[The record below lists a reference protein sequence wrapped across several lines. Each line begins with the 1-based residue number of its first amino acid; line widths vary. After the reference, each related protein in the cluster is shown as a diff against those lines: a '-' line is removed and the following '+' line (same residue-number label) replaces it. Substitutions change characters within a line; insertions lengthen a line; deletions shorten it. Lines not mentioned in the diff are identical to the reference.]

1 MNKSELSSI
10 KANTSQTLCLA
21 KFHESTI
28 WLYESKIASCH
39 HTPFL
44 LTGNNSLTFYNP
56 QDRRKQQES
65 MLNGNKPEECNYC
78 WKLEAQDVVSD
89 REKKSLAFKNPLTAE
104 QYLDR
109 NYPFKPKALELAFQN
124 TCNLACSYCSPS
136 FSTEWENDIRL
147 KGNYENITTDKK
159 LHYQR
164 GIDHRTPVDMTLFW
178 EWFNSIATELE
189 SIRITG
195 GEPLLH
201 EDTFATFEKMID
213 VNPNIECVVHTNLCQ
228 KPLVV
233 QRFIDNI
240 EKLNNVRINISN
252 ESAGEVAEF
261 IRDGMVYVDWLRNL
275 RELSKTNATLSI
287 STTITPISLLALD
300 QLYLDIIQLR
310 KDTGKKI
317 DISINFATYPEFQ
330 SLAALTIEERQFYLD
345 KYTRFFESI
354 NDSLLD
360 MERQSVP
367 RFLAMLDPKLTHEN
381 HAAYRKDSDSF
392 FKQYVIRR
400 NKSINF
406 AEQIGTK

>member
-1 MNKSELSSI
+1 MNKHLLNEI
-10 KANTSQTLCLA
+10 RDKTSQTLCLA

-44 LTGNNSLTFYNP
+44 LTGNDTLTFYNP
-56 QDRRKQQES
+56 EGRRQQQDS
-65 MLNGNKPEECNYC
+65 MLTGNKPTECNYC
-78 WKLEAQDVVSD
+78 WKLEAENVISD
-89 REKKSLAFKNPLTAE
+89 REKKSLAFKKSLSPE

-147 KGNYENITTDKK
+147 RGNYENITTDKK

-164 GIDHRTPVDMTLFW
+164 GIDHRTPVNMVLFW
-178 EWFNSIATELE
+178 EWFNDIAPELE

-201 EDTFATFEKMID
+201 EDTFATFAKMIE
-213 VNPNIECVVHTNLCQ
+213 VNPNVECVVHTNMCQ

-233 QRFIDNI
+233 QRFINGI
-240 EKLNNVRINISN
+240 SKLNNVRINISN

-261 IRDGMVYVDWLRNL
+261 IRDGMVYSEWIRNIT
-275 RELSKTNATLSI
+275 EVAKTKATMSI
-287 STTITPISLLALD
+287 STTITPISLIALD
-300 QLYLDIIQLR
+300 QLYLDIIDIR
-310 KDTGKKI
+310 KETGKAI

-330 SLAALTIEERQFYLD
+330 SLAALTYEEREFYLN
-345 KYTRFFESI
+345 KFTKFFEQV

-360 MERQSVP
+360 TERQSVP
-367 RFLAMLDPKLTHEN
+367 RFLTMLDPKLTHEN
-381 HAAYRKDSDSF
+381 HTEYRKDSDSF

-400 NKSINF
+400 NKTINF
-406 AEQIGTK
+406 AEQIGTR

>member
-1 MNKSELSSI
+1 MNKTLLNEI
-10 KANTSQTLCLA
+10 RDKTSPTLCLA

-44 LTGNNSLTFYNP
+44 LTGNDTLTFYNP
-56 QDRRKQQES
+56 EGRRQQQDS
-65 MLNGNKPEECNYC
+65 MLNGNKPTECNYC
-78 WKLEAQDVVSD
+78 WKLEAENVVSD
-89 REKKSLAFKNPLTAE
+89 REKKSLAFKKSLTPD

-147 KGNYENITTDKK
+147 RGNYENITTDKK

-164 GIDHRTPVDMTLFW
+164 GIDHRTPVNMVLFW
-178 EWFNSIATELE
+178 EWFNDIATELE

-201 EDTFATFEKMID
+201 EDTFTTFAKMIE
-213 VNPNIECVVHTNLCQ
+213 VNPNVECVVHTNLCQ
-228 KPLVV
+228 KPLIV

-240 EKLNNVRINISN
+240 NKLNNVRINISN

-261 IRDGMVYVDWLRNL
+261 IRDGMVYSEWLRNL
-275 RELSKTNATLSI
+275 YELAKTKATLSV

-300 QLYLDIIQLR
+300 QLYLDIIELR
-310 KDTGKKI
+310 KQTGKAI

-330 SLAALTIEERQFYLD
+330 SLAALTYDERAYYLN
-345 KYTRFFESI
+345 KFTKFFEQV

-367 RFLAMLDPKLTHEN
+367 RFLTMLDPKLTHEN
-381 HAAYRKDSDSF
+381 HTEYRKDSDSF

-400 NKSINF
+400 NKLVNF
-406 AEQIGTK
+406 AEQIGTR

>member
-1 MNKSELSSI
+1 MNKTLLNEI
-10 KANTSQTLCLA
+10 RDKTSPTLCLA

-44 LTGNNSLTFYNP
+44 LTGNDTLTFYNP
-56 QDRRKQQES
+56 EGRRQQQDS
-65 MLNGNKPEECNYC
+65 MLNGNKPTECNYC
-78 WKLEAQDVVSD
+78 WKLEAENVVSD
-89 REKKSLAFKNPLTAE
+89 REKKSLAFKKSLTPD

-147 KGNYENITTDKK
+147 RGNYENITTDKK

-164 GIDHRTPVDMTLFW
+164 GIDHRTPVNMVLFW
-178 EWFNSIATELE
+178 EWFNDIATELE

-201 EDTFATFEKMID
+201 EDTFTTFAKMIE
-213 VNPNIECVVHTNLCQ
+213 VNPNVECVVHTNLCQ
-228 KPLVV
+228 KPLIV

-240 EKLNNVRINISN
+240 NKLNNVRINISN

-261 IRDGMVYVDWLRNL
+261 IRDGMVYSEWLRNL
-275 RELSKTNATLSI
+275 YELAKTKATLSV
-287 STTITPISLLALD
+287 STTITPVSLLALD
-300 QLYLDIIQLR
+300 QLYLDIIELR
-310 KDTGKKI
+310 KHTGKAI

-330 SLAALTIEERQFYLD
+330 SLAALTYDERAYYLN
-345 KYTRFFESI
+345 KFTKFFEQV

-367 RFLAMLDPKLTHEN
+367 RFLTMLDPKLTHEN
-381 HAAYRKDSDSF
+381 HTEYRKDSDSF

-400 NKSINF
+400 NKLVNF
-406 AEQIGTK
+406 AEQIGTR

>member
-1 MNKSELSSI
+1 MNKIDLSI
-10 KANTSQTLCLA
+10 LKGQTSQTLCLA

-44 LTGNNSLTFYNP
+44 LTGNDTLTFYNP
-56 QDRRKQQES
+56 EGRRQQQAA
-65 MLNGNKPEECNYC
+65 MLTGNKPDECNYC

-89 REKKSLAFKNPLTAE
+89 REKKSLSFKSSHTAE
-104 QYLDR
+104 EYLDR

-147 KGNYENITTDKK
+147 HGNYNNISTDKK

-164 GIDHRTPVDMTLFW
+164 GIDNRTPVDMTLFW
-178 EWFNSIATELE
+178 KWFDDIALGLE

-201 EDTFATFEKMID
+201 EDTFFTFAKMIE
-213 VNPNIECVVHTNLCQ
+213 VNPNVECVIHTNLCQ

-240 EKLNNVRINISN
+240 SKLNNVRINISN

-261 IRDGMVYVDWLRNL
+261 IRDGMVYTEWLNNL
-275 RELSKTNATLSI
+275 RELTKTTASLSV
-287 STTITPISLLALD
+287 STTITPISLIALD
-300 QLYLDIIQLR
+300 QLYLDIINLR
-310 KDTGKKI
+310 TETGKKV

-330 SLAALTIEERQFYLD
+330 SLAALTYEEREFYTN
-345 KYTRFFESI
+345 KYTTFFESV
-354 NDSLLD
+354 NELLLD
-360 MERQSVP
+360 VERRSVP
-367 RFLAMLDPKLTHEN
+367 RFLSMLDPKLTHEN
-381 HAAYRKDSDSF
+381 NAEYRKDSDSF
-392 FKQYVIRR
+392 FNQYIQRR
-400 NKSINF
+400 NKKINF
-406 AEQIGTK
+406 AELIGTR

>member
-1 MNKSELSSI
+1 MNKTLLNEI
-10 KANTSQTLCLA
+10 RDKTSPTLCLA

-44 LTGNNSLTFYNP
+44 LTGNDTLTFYNP
-56 QDRRKQQES
+56 EGRRQQQDS
-65 MLNGNKPEECNYC
+65 MLNGNKPTECNYC
-78 WKLEAQDVVSD
+78 WKLEAENVVSD
-89 REKKSLAFKNPLTAE
+89 REKKSLAFKKSLTTE

-147 KGNYENITTDKK
+147 RGNYENITTDKK

-164 GIDHRTPVDMTLFW
+164 GIDHRTPVNMVLFW
-178 EWFNSIATELE
+178 EWFNDIATELE

-201 EDTFATFEKMID
+201 EDTFTTFAKMIE
-213 VNPNIECVVHTNLCQ
+213 VNPNVECVVHTNLCQ
-228 KPLVV
+228 KPLIV

-240 EKLNNVRINISN
+240 NKLNNVRINISN

-261 IRDGMVYVDWLRNL
+261 IRDGMVYSEWLRNL
-275 RELSKTNATLSI
+275 YELAKTKATLSV
-287 STTITPISLLALD
+287 STTITPVSLLALD
-300 QLYLDIIQLR
+300 QLYLDIIELR
-310 KDTGKKI
+310 KQTGKAI

-330 SLAALTIEERQFYLD
+330 SLAALTYDERAYYLN
-345 KYTRFFESI
+345 KFTKFFEQV

-367 RFLAMLDPKLTHEN
+367 RFLTMLDPKLTHEN
-381 HAAYRKDSDSF
+381 HTEYRKDSDSF

-400 NKSINF
+400 NKTINF
-406 AEQIGTK
+406 AEQIGTR

>member
-1 MNKSELSSI
+1 MNKYLLNEI
-10 KANTSQTLCLA
+10 RDKTSQTLCLA

-44 LTGNNSLTFYNP
+44 LTGNDTLTFYNP
-56 QDRRKQQES
+56 EGRRQQQDS
-65 MLNGNKPEECNYC
+65 MLNGNKPTECNYC
-78 WKLEAQDVVSD
+78 WKLEAENVVSD
-89 REKKSLAFKNPLTAE
+89 REKKSLAFKKSLTPE

-147 KGNYENITTDKK
+147 RGNYENITTDKK

-164 GIDHRTPVDMTLFW
+164 GIDHRKPVNMVLFW
-178 EWFNSIATELE
+178 EWFNDIATELE

-201 EDTFATFEKMID
+201 EDTFTTFAKMIE
-213 VNPNIECVVHTNLCQ
+213 VNPNVECVVHTNLCQ
-228 KPLVV
+228 KPLIV

-240 EKLNNVRINISN
+240 NKLNNVRINISN

-261 IRDGMVYVDWLRNL
+261 IRDGMVYSEWLRNL
-275 RELSKTNATLSI
+275 YELAKTKATLSV

-300 QLYLDIIQLR
+300 QLYLDIIELR
-310 KDTGKKI
+310 KQTGKAI

-330 SLAALTIEERQFYLD
+330 SLAALTYDERAYYLN
-345 KYTRFFESI
+345 KFTKFFEQV
-354 NDSLLD
+354 NDSLID
-360 MERQSVP
+360 TERQSVP
-367 RFLAMLDPKLTHEN
+367 RFLTMLDPKLTHEN
-381 HAAYRKDSDSF
+381 HIEYRKDSDSF
-392 FKQYVIRR
+392 FKQYVVRR
-400 NKSINF
+400 NKLVNF
-406 AEQIGTK
+406 AEQIGTR

>member
-1 MNKSELSSI
+1 MNKTLLNEI
-10 KANTSQTLCLA
+10 RDKTSPTLCLA

-44 LTGNNSLTFYNP
+44 LTGNDTLTFYNP
-56 QDRRKQQES
+56 EGRRQQQDS
-65 MLNGNKPEECNYC
+65 MLNGNKPTECNYC
-78 WKLEAQDVVSD
+78 WKLEAENVVSD
-89 REKKSLAFKNPLTAE
+89 REKKSLAFKKSLTPE

-147 KGNYENITTDKK
+147 RGNYENITTDKK

-164 GIDHRTPVDMTLFW
+164 GIDHRKPVNMVLFW
-178 EWFNSIATELE
+178 EWFNDIATELE

-201 EDTFATFEKMID
+201 EDTFTTFAKMIE
-213 VNPNIECVVHTNLCQ
+213 VNPNVECVVHTNLCQ
-228 KPLVV
+228 KPLIV

-240 EKLNNVRINISN
+240 NKLNNVRINISN

-261 IRDGMVYVDWLRNL
+261 IRDGMVYSEWLRNL
-275 RELSKTNATLSI
+275 YELAKTKATLSV

-300 QLYLDIIQLR
+300 QLYLDIIELR
-310 KDTGKKI
+310 KQTGKAI

-330 SLAALTIEERQFYLD
+330 SLAALTYDERAYYLN
-345 KYTRFFESI
+345 KFTKFFEQV

-360 MERQSVP
+360 TERQSVP
-367 RFLAMLDPKLTHEN
+367 RFLTMLDPKLTHEN
-381 HAAYRKDSDSF
+381 HIEYRKDSDSF
-392 FKQYVIRR
+392 FKQYVVRR
-400 NKSINF
+400 NKLVNF
-406 AEQIGTK
+406 AEQIGTR

>member
-1 MNKSELSSI
+1 MNKTLLNEI
-10 KANTSQTLCLA
+10 RDKTSQTLCLA

-44 LTGNNSLTFYNP
+44 LTGNDTLTFYNP
-56 QDRRKQQES
+56 EGRRQQQDS
-65 MLNGNKPEECNYC
+65 MLNGNKPTDCNYC
-78 WKLEAQDVVSD
+78 WKLEAENVVSD
-89 REKKSLAFKNPLTAE
+89 REKKSLAFKKSLTPE

-147 KGNYENITTDKK
+147 RGNYENITTDKK

-164 GIDHRTPVDMTLFW
+164 GIDHRTPVNMVLFW
-178 EWFNSIATELE
+178 EWFNDIATELE

-201 EDTFATFEKMID
+201 EDTFTTFAKMIE
-213 VNPNIECVVHTNLCQ
+213 VNPNVECVVHTNLCQ
-228 KPLVV
+228 KPLIV

-240 EKLNNVRINISN
+240 NKLNNVRINISN

-261 IRDGMVYVDWLRNL
+261 IRDGMVYSEWLHNL
-275 RELSKTNATLSI
+275 YELAKTKATLSV

-300 QLYLDIIQLR
+300 QLYLDIIELR
-310 KDTGKKI
+310 KQTGKAI

-330 SLAALTIEERQFYLD
+330 SLAALTYDERAYYLN
-345 KYTRFFESI
+345 KFTKFFEQV

-367 RFLAMLDPKLTHEN
+367 RFLTMLDPKLTHEN
-381 HAAYRKDSDSF
+381 HTEYRKDSDSF
-392 FKQYVIRR
+392 FKQYVVRR
-400 NKSINF
+400 NKLVNF
-406 AEQIGTK
+406 AEQIGTR

>member
-1 MNKSELSSI
+1 MNKTLLNEI
-10 KANTSQTLCLA
+10 RDKTSQTLCLA

-44 LTGNNSLTFYNP
+44 LTGNDTLTFYNP
-56 QDRRKQQES
+56 EGRRQQQDS
-65 MLNGNKPEECNYC
+65 MLNGNKPTDCNYC
-78 WKLEAQDVVSD
+78 WKLEAENVVSD
-89 REKKSLAFKNPLTAE
+89 REKKSLAFKKSLTPE

-147 KGNYENITTDKK
+147 RGNYENITTDKK

-164 GIDHRTPVDMTLFW
+164 GIDHRTPVNMVLFW
-178 EWFNSIATELE
+178 EWFNDIATELE

-201 EDTFATFEKMID
+201 EDTFTTFAKMIE
-213 VNPNIECVVHTNLCQ
+213 VNPNVECVVHTNLCQ
-228 KPLVV
+228 KPLIV

-240 EKLNNVRINISN
+240 NKLNNVRINISN

-261 IRDGMVYVDWLRNL
+261 IRDGMVYSEWLHNL
-275 RELSKTNATLSI
+275 YELAKTKATLSV
-287 STTITPISLLALD
+287 STTITPVSLLALD
-300 QLYLDIIQLR
+300 QLYLDIIELR
-310 KDTGKKI
+310 KQTGKAI

-330 SLAALTIEERQFYLD
+330 SLAALTYDERAYYLN
-345 KYTRFFESI
+345 KFTKFFEQV

-367 RFLAMLDPKLTHEN
+367 RFLTMLDPKLTHEN
-381 HAAYRKDSDSF
+381 HTEYRKDSDSF

-400 NKSINF
+400 NKLVNF
-406 AEQIGTK
+406 AEQIGTR

>member
-1 MNKSELSSI
+1 MNKTLLNEI
-10 KANTSQTLCLA
+10 RDKTSQTLCLA

-44 LTGNNSLTFYNP
+44 LTGNDTLTFYNP
-56 QDRRKQQES
+56 EGRRQQQDS
-65 MLNGNKPEECNYC
+65 MLNGNKPTECNYC
-78 WKLEAQDVVSD
+78 WKLEAENVVSD
-89 REKKSLAFKNPLTAE
+89 REKKSLAFKKSLTPE

-147 KGNYENITTDKK
+147 RGNYENITTDKK

-164 GIDHRTPVDMTLFW
+164 GIDHRTPVNMVLFW
-178 EWFNSIATELE
+178 EWFNDIATELE

-201 EDTFATFEKMID
+201 EDTFTTFAKMIE
-213 VNPNIECVVHTNLCQ
+213 VNPNVECVVHTNLCQ
-228 KPLVV
+228 KPLIV

-240 EKLNNVRINISN
+240 NKLNNVRINISN

-261 IRDGMVYVDWLRNL
+261 IRDGMVYSEWLRNL
-275 RELSKTNATLSI
+275 YELAKTKATLSV

-300 QLYLDIIQLR
+300 QLYLDIIELR
-310 KDTGKKI
+310 KQTGKAI

-330 SLAALTIEERQFYLD
+330 SLAALTYDERAYYLN
-345 KYTRFFESI
+345 KFTKFFEQV

-367 RFLAMLDPKLTHEN
+367 RFLTMLDPKLTHEN
-381 HAAYRKDSDSF
+381 HTEYRKDSDSF

-400 NKSINF
+400 NKLVNF
-406 AEQIGTK
+406 AEQIGTR

>member
-1 MNKSELSSI
+1 MNKTLLNEI
-10 KANTSQTLCLA
+10 RDKTSPTLCLA

-44 LTGNNSLTFYNP
+44 LTGNDTLTFYNP
-56 QDRRKQQES
+56 EGRRQQQDS
-65 MLNGNKPEECNYC
+65 MLNGNKPTECNYC
-78 WKLEAQDVVSD
+78 WKLEAENVVSD
-89 REKKSLAFKNPLTAE
+89 REKKSLAFKKSLTTE

-147 KGNYENITTDKK
+147 RGNYENITTDKK

-164 GIDHRTPVDMTLFW
+164 GIDHRTPVNMVLFW
-178 EWFNSIATELE
+178 EWFNDIATELE

-201 EDTFATFEKMID
+201 EDTFTTFAKMIE
-213 VNPNIECVVHTNLCQ
+213 VNPNVECVVHTNLCQ
-228 KPLVV
+228 KPLIV

-240 EKLNNVRINISN
+240 NKLNNVRINISN

-261 IRDGMVYVDWLRNL
+261 IRDGMVYSEWLRNL
-275 RELSKTNATLSI
+275 YELAKTKATLSV
-287 STTITPISLLALD
+287 STTITPVSLLALD
-300 QLYLDIIQLR
+300 QLYLDIIELR
-310 KDTGKKI
+310 KHTGKAI

-330 SLAALTIEERQFYLD
+330 SLAALTYDERAYYLN
-345 KYTRFFESI
+345 KFTKFFEQV

-367 RFLAMLDPKLTHEN
+367 RFLTMLDPKLTHEN
-381 HAAYRKDSDSF
+381 HTEYRKDSDSF

-400 NKSINF
+400 NKTINF
-406 AEQIGTK
+406 AEQIGTR

>member
-1 MNKSELSSI
+1 MNKHLLSELNN
-10 KANTSQTLCLA
+10 NTSQTLCLA

-44 LTGNNSLTFYNP
+44 LTGKDSLTFYNP
-56 QDRRKQQES
+56 EGRRQQQDS
-65 MLNGNKPEECNYC
+65 MLKGNKPEECNYC

-89 REKKSLAFKNPLTAE
+89 REKKSLSFNKSLTAE

-159 LHYQR
+159 MHYQR

-178 EWFNSIATELE
+178 EWFNDIATELE

-201 EDTFATFEKMID
+201 EDTFSTFAKMIE
-213 VNPNIECVVHTNLCQ
+213 VNSNVECVVHTNLCQ
-228 KPLVV
+228 KPLVI

-240 EKLNNVRINISN
+240 KKLNNVRINISN

-261 IRDGMVYVDWLRNL
+261 IRDGMVYTDWLRNL
-275 RELSKTNATLSI
+275 RELAKTNATISV
-287 STTITPISLLALD
+287 STTITPISLLSLD
-300 QLYLDIIQLR
+300 QLYLDIIQIR

-330 SLAALTIEERQFYLD
+330 SLAALNSDERAFYLN
-345 KYTRFFESI
+345 KYATFFDTVK
-354 NDSLLD
+354 DSLVD
-360 MERQSVP
+360 SEHHSIP
-367 RFLAMLDPKLTHEN
+367 RFLTMLDPNLTHED

-392 FKQYVIRR
+392 FKQYTIRR
-400 NKSINF
+400 NKKINF
-406 AEQIGTK
+406 AEHIGTK

>member
-1 MNKSELSSI
+1 MNKHLLSEL
-10 KANTSQTLCLA
+10 KDNTSQTLCLA

-44 LTGNNSLTFYNP
+44 LTGKDSLTFYNP
-56 QDRRKQQES
+56 EGRRQQQDS
-65 MLNGNKPEECNYC
+65 MLKGNKPEECNYC

-89 REKKSLAFKNPLTAE
+89 RENKSLAFKKSLTAE

-159 LHYQR
+159 MHYQR

-178 EWFNSIATELE
+178 EWFNDIATDLE

-201 EDTFATFEKMID
+201 EDTFSTFTKMIE
-213 VNPNIECVVHTNLCQ
+213 VNPNVECVVHTNLCQ
-228 KPLVV
+228 KPLVI
-233 QRFIDNI
+233 QRFVDNI
-240 EKLNNVRINISN
+240 NKLNNVRINISN

-261 IRDGMVYVDWLRNL
+261 IRDGMVYTDWLRNL
-275 RELSKTNATLSI
+275 RELSKTNATLSV
-287 STTITPISLLALD
+287 STTITPISLIALD
-300 QLYLDIIQLR
+300 QLYLDIIQIR

-330 SLAALTIEERQFYLD
+330 SLSALSREERQFYLD
-345 KYTRFFESI
+345 KYTKFFESI
-354 NDSLLD
+354 NNSLLD
-360 MERQSVP
+360 MERNSVP
-367 RFLAMLDPKLTHEN
+367 RFLTMLDPKLTHED
-381 HAAYRKDSDSF
+381 HVAYRKDSDSF
-392 FKQYVIRR
+392 FEQYVVRR
-400 NKSINF
+400 NKTINF
-406 AEQIGTK
+406 AKQIGTI

>member
-1 MNKSELSSI
+1 MNKKLLQDLR
-10 KANTSQTLCLA
+10 NQTSQTLCLA

-44 LTGNNSLTFYNP
+44 LTGNDTLTFYNP
-56 QDRRKQQES
+56 EGRRQQQYS
-65 MLNGNKPEECNYC
+65 MLKGNKPDECNYC

-89 REKKSLAFKNPLTAE
+89 REKKSLAFNSSLTAE
-104 QYLDR
+104 QYLDKT
-109 NYPFKPKALELAFQN
+109 YPFKPKALELAFQN

-159 LHYQR
+159 MHYQR
-164 GIDHRTPVDMTLFW
+164 GIDNRTPVDMTLFW
-178 EWFNSIATELE
+178 EWFNDIAPELE

-201 EDTFATFEKMID
+201 EDTFATFAKMIE
-213 VNPNIECVVHTNLCQ
+213 VNPNVECVVHTNMCQ

-233 QRFIDNI
+233 QRFIDGI
-240 EKLNNVRINISN
+240 SKLNNVRLNISN

-261 IRDGMVYVDWLRNL
+261 IRDGMVYSDWLRNVT
-275 RELSKTNATLSI
+275 EVAKTKATMSI

-300 QLYLDIIQLR
+300 QLYLDIIDIR
-310 KDTGKKI
+310 KQTGKKV

-330 SLAALTIEERQFYLD
+330 SLAALSSEERAFYLN
-345 KYTRFFESI
+345 KYTKFFESI
-354 NDSLLD
+354 DSLLLD
-360 MERQSVP
+360 SERHSVP
-367 RFLAMLDPKLTHEN
+367 RFLTMLDPKLTHTDN
-381 HAAYRKDSDSF
+381 LAYRKDSDSF

-406 AEQIGTK
+406 AEQIGTR